1 MRRLQVSGALTTW
14 AVVVGLALTQES
26 GGVQVSVVRFYRSA
40 NSLTLVDAFCRV
52 PVSAVSALATGGG
65 VGGGEGGAYRVSV
78 TVHDSAGLELTSQS
92 WSQTVSRSL
101 LGVAGASVGEHF
113 AFAAR
118 RGRYAIDLAVTDS
131 ATGRVSRARAEVRA
145 FVEAPGASDLLLAA
159 GLRAASGPADTVPR
173 AGEIR
178 KGDLFVEASGRPML
192 TPEQSR
198 LGYYL
203 EVYAERPETVSV
215 VARVRSASGAQI
227 VATAPQR
234 FPLAAGG
241 GVTRG
246 VLELGGLPPG
256 AYRLEVTATV
266 AGRELARGAEFGM
279 AGFGTDAAIAAAA
292 PVARTTDRFSS
303 LSEGQLDS
311 LYAPLLYLMSEDEQ
325 GVYSSLT
332 LEGKRSFLRKFWVRR
347 DPTPSTPRNEE
358 EERFY
363 GGIAEANRRF
373 REGGAAEIPGWR
385 TDRGRIFIR
394 YGPPDETLSRPQ
406 SGNAAP
412 YEVWKYT
419 KTRVRKF
426 VFYDVTRFGNYA
438 LIWTDERREPSRP
451 NWRELLGPEASEDVE
466 RF

>member
-52 PVSAVSALATGGG
+52 PVSAVSALSPGGG
-65 VGGGEGGAYRVSV
+65 SYRASV

-92 WSQTVSRSL
+92 WSQAVSRSL
-101 LGVAGASVGEHF
+101 FGMAGASVGEHF
-113 AFAAR
+113 AFAAP
-118 RGRYAIDLAVTDS
+118 RGRYVIDVAVTDS
-131 ATGRVSRARAEVRA
+131 ATGRVSRARADVSA
-145 FVEAPGASDLLLAA
+145 FAEPPGASDLLLAV
-159 GLRAASGPADTVPR
+159 GLRVATGLSDTLARP
-173 AGEIR
+173 GEIR
-178 KGDLFVEASGRPML
+178 KGDLFVETPGRPML

-215 VARVRSASGAQI
+215 VARVRSTSGAQI
-227 VATAPQR
+227 VATPPQR
-234 FPLAAGG
+234 LALAAGG
-241 GVTRG
+241 GMTRG
-246 VLELGGLPPG
+246 LVDLGGLPPG
-256 AYRLEVTATV
+256 SYRLEVAANV
-266 AGRELARGAEFGM
+266 AGRELARSAEFGM
-279 AGFGTDAAIAAAA
+279 AGFGTDAAIAAATPA
-292 PVARTTDRFSS
+292 ARPLDRFES

-311 LYAPLLYLMSEDEQ
+311 LYAPLIYLMAEDEQ
-325 GVYSSLT
+325 GIYSSLT
-332 LEGKRSFLRKFWVRR
+332 LDGKRTFLRKFWARR
-347 DPTPSTPRNEE
+347 DPTPGTPRNEE

-363 GGIAEANRRF
+363 TGIAEANRRF
-373 REGGAAEIPGWR
+373 HEGGAAEIPGWR
-385 TDRGRIFIR
+385 TDRGRIFTR
-394 YGPPDETLSRPQ
+394 YGPPDEVLNRPQ
-406 SGNAAP
+406 AGSTAP

-419 KTRVRKF
+419 KTRARKF

-451 NWRELLGPEASEDVE
+451 NWRDLLGPEAVEDVQ

>member
-52 PVSAVSALATGGG
+52 PVSAVSAVSPGGG
-65 VGGGEGGAYRVSV
+65 SYRASV

-92 WSQTVSRSL
+92 WSQAVSRSL
-101 LGVAGASVGEHF
+101 FGMAGASVGEHF
-113 AFAAR
+113 AFAAP
-118 RGRYAIDLAVTDS
+118 RGRYVIDVAVTDS
-131 ATGRVSRARAEVRA
+131 ATGRVSRARADVSA
-145 FVEAPGASDLLLAA
+145 FAEPPGASDLLLAV
-159 GLRAASGPADTVPR
+159 GLRVATGLSDTLARP
-173 AGEIR
+173 GEIR
-178 KGDLFVEASGRPML
+178 KGDLFVETPGRPML

-215 VARVRSASGAQI
+215 VARVRSTSGAQI
-227 VATAPQR
+227 VATPPQR
-234 FPLAAGG
+234 LALAAGG
-241 GVTRG
+241 GMTRG
-246 VLELGGLPPG
+246 LVDLGGLPPG
-256 AYRLEVTATV
+256 SYRLEVAANV
-266 AGRELARGAEFGM
+266 AGRELARSAEFGM
-279 AGFGTDAAIAAAA
+279 AGFGTDAAIAAATPA
-292 PVARTTDRFSS
+292 ARPLDRFES

-311 LYAPLLYLMSEDEQ
+311 LYAPLIYLIAEDER
-325 GVYSSLT
+325 GIYSSLT
-332 LEGKRSFLRKFWVRR
+332 LDGKRTFLRKFWARR
-347 DPTPSTPRNEE
+347 DPTPGTPRNEE

-363 GGIAEANRRF
+363 TGIAEANRRF
-373 REGGAAEIPGWR
+373 HEGGAAEIPGWR
-385 TDRGRIFIR
+385 TDRGRIFTR
-394 YGPPDETLSRPQ
+394 YGPPDEVLNRPQ
-406 SGNAAP
+406 AGSTAP

-419 KTRVRKF
+419 KTRARKF

-451 NWRELLGPEASEDVE
+451 NWRDLLGPEAVEDVQ